1 MNISNKTLEKT
12 LMLGKIEGRRTRGW
26 QRMRCL
32 NSITN
37 SMNMNLG
44 KLQEMVRD
52 REAWHAAVHGVTK
65 NHTWLS
71 DWTTRIAISNKT
83 WSFENTS
90 MWSRAR
96 FKGNRGRKKV
106 KRDWREKEGMIQ
118 VMFFFPDPFYLI
130 KKPSSSYAS
139 INGEFQNIS
148 YVLEIL
154 FQALLLGNST

>member
-65 NHTWLS
+65 NHTWLN

-118 VMFFFPDPFYLI
+118 VMFFFPDSFYLI

-148 YVLEIL
+148 YVLEIP
-154 FQALLLGNST
+154 FQALLPGNST